1 VLKIKYKRCNDY
13 HHDAQYKWE
22 TKNGIEKLRH
32 DVNLPKAHF
41 RWILV
46 IVILTDSDLK
56 TIQEFVK
63 PFKKHLK

>member
-1 VLKIKYKRCNDY
+1 VG
-13 HHDAQYKWE
+13 

-41 RWILV
+41 RWDFGNRYT
-46 IVILTDSDLK
+46 LTDSDLK